1 MKWQHF
7 YGMVLGALA
16 CVIVGFMIG
25 YLVGVAR

>member
-7 YGMVLGALA
+7 YGIVLA
-16 CVIVGFMIG
+16 CLASAIVGFMIG